1 MSHMRVIA
9 LTSANE
15 AAMHAVASQLLQA
28 ASTGQLPLSVMVGV
42 KNAEEAQAIFSGAG
56 ELWRVGLDSGKPELD
71 ALVDRDISDMSPVR
85 LATETAQALRRFV
98 TRGNLQARRA
108 S

>member
-1 MSHMRVIA
+1 MSMRVIA

-15 AAMHAVASQLLQA
+15 AAMQAVASQLLRA
-28 ASTGQLPLSVMVGV
+28 ASTAQLPLSVMVGV
-42 KNAEEAQAIFSGAG
+42 KNAEEAQAVFSGAG

-71 ALVDRDISDMSPVR
+71 ALVDRDICDASPVR
-85 LATETAQALRRFV
+85 LASETAQALRCFV
-98 TRGNLQARRA
+98 TRAHLQGRLA